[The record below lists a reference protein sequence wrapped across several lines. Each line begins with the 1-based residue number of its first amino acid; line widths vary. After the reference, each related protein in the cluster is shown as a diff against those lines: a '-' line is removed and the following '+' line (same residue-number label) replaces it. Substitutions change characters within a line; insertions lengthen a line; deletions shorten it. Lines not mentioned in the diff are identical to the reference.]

1 MLINVIFEFKRVQ
14 ERFSSLRVNVG
25 LNKLVPFLLAI
36 AYYSYVECEG
46 WTEKAE
52 EKKHNG
58 RDKCWLRQIIC

>member
-1 MLINVIFEFKRVQ
+1 LNLKEYRNDLVLV
-14 ERFSSLRVNVG
+14 RVNVG
-25 LNKLVPFLLAI
+25 LNLKLVPFLLAI

-58 RDKCWLRQIIC
+58 RDKCG